1 MNRRRRRSVTTHRG
15 VFAGRPARPGSS
27 PGPGRRSGRSHS
39 SAPAARSSANRSV
52 CSRSH
57 TPPAASRPCAG
68 SRLNP
73 SRSRARAV
81 GAATRSRSGVQHG
94 QDPLQRLSVRQRPA
108 ARIAEALLPLRQQR
122 SIRSLNP
129 SETIHGATDIGTSQ
143 LDDGYRRRW
152 SSEERVPSCRP
163 EFSGHGR
170 PEVVE
175 KGFEDEVVA
184 GRDPVAPDR
193 LVLTE
198 RLAVDGVSNQRSTV
212 NRPHLEPVLTL

>member
-1 MNRRRRRSVTTHRG
+1 MNRRRRRSVTPHRG
-15 VFAGRPARPGSS
+15 VFAGRPARPGSP

-108 ARIAEALLPLRQQR
+108 ARIAEAPLPLRQQR
-122 SIRSLNP
+122 
-129 SETIHGATDIGTSQ
+129 
-143 LDDGYRRRW
+143 LDPLPQPVGDDPRRNRHRHLPARRRIPTPLVVRGAGPLHADP
-152 SSEERVPSCRP
+152 SSRATAASRLSRRASRMRSWRGAILSRQIASYSPKASPSTVCRTSVPPSTAC
-163 EFSGHGR
+163 
-170 PEVVE
+170 
-175 KGFEDEVVA
+175 
-184 GRDPVAPDR
+184 
-193 LVLTE
+193 T
-198 RLAVDGVSNQRSTV
+198 SNQC
-212 NRPHLEPVLTL
+212 